1 MKRILFWKVL
11 FVQVVVIAFALVLF
25 GAYQAGA
32 IRSFCFVVLLPLLVS
47 AILSGIV
54 YWSMRKRLEALSG
67 FTRAI
72 AGGEFQRRLIVHR
85 RDVTSRLKE
94 DLNTMAES
102 LADQIRDLQGRM
114 TTLELALTGMADGV
128 LILDP
133 SGRVAFSNNALRTL
147 FGVPGDSGGK
157 PFLEAVRHHGL
168 AILINRAM
176 QERSPLTG
184 ELELLFPIKAF
195 VAASIL
201 PIIKESMRED
211 VHLGTAVIIR
221 DITKIRDVERVRK
234 DFVANVSHE
243 LKTPIAAIRG
253 FAETLLD
260 GAMNDKEEASGFL
273 GVIQSHAARLQRLV
287 DDLLTLSRIELGAV
301 SFSMASHD
309 VGPLIED
316 AVQLI
321 KPQADAKQVA
331 ITIKTDPGLQPVHAD
346 RDRIAQVL
354 LNLLDN
360 AVKFAPPGGAVWV
373 LARNAEDKK
382 VKSYEDEK
390 ELAPSQHPIFNASG
404 DFIEIS
410 IEDTGPGIPPQLIPR
425 LGERFYRVDPAR
437 SRELGG
443 TGLGLAIVKHLLQAH
458 GSSLVIENARRGGTI
473 VSLRLSV
480 SPSLSRG
487 SCP

>member
-11 FVQVVVIAFALVLF
+11 LVQVVVIAFALALF

-32 IRSFCFVVLLPLLVS
+32 IRSFCLVVLLPLIVS
-47 AILSGIV
+47 AVLSGIV
-54 YWSMRKRLEALSG
+54 YWPMRKRLETLSH
-67 FTRAI
+67 FTRAM
-72 AGGEFQRRLIVHR
+72 ARGEFQSRLIVHR
-85 RDVTSRLKE
+85 RDVTYRLKE

-102 LADQIRDLQGRM
+102 LAARFRDLQGRT
-114 TTLELALTGMADGV
+114 TTLELALAGMADGV

-133 SGRVAFSNNALRTL
+133 SGRVVFANEALRAL
-147 FGVPGDSGGK
+147 FGVSGDIGGR

-168 AILINRAM
+168 STLINRAL
-176 QERSPLTG
+176 QEQLPLAG
-184 ELELLFPIKAF
+184 ELELLFPRRAF
-195 VAASIL
+195 IAATIL
-201 PIIKESMRED
+201 PIIRESMRED
-211 VHLGTAVIIR
+211 VQLGTAVIIR
-221 DITKIRDVERVRK
+221 DITKIRDVERIRK

-260 GAMNDKEEASGFL
+260 GAMNDKESAAGFL
-273 GVIQSHAARLQRLV
+273 GVIQTHAARLQRLV
-287 DDLLTLSRIELGAV
+287 DDLLTLSRIELGAT

-309 VGPLIED
+309 AAPLIEE
-316 AVQLI
+316 AVQLMR
-321 KPQADAKQVA
+321 PQADAKQVVM
-331 ITIKTDPGLQPVHAD
+331 TVKTEPGLPPVHAD

-360 AVKFAPPGGAVWV
+360 AVKFTPQGGSVWV
-373 LARNAEDKK
+373 MARKAEDEMRKGRNDGK
-382 VKSYEDEK
+382 AV
-390 ELAPSQHPIFNASG
+390 APSQHPPVVASAEV
-404 DFIEIS
+404 IEIS

-458 GSSLVIENARRGGTI
+458 GSSLTIENVRRGGTI
-473 VSLRLSV
+473 VSFRLSA
-480 SPSLSRG
+480 SPSPSR
-487 SCP
+487 

>member
-11 FVQVVVIAFALVLF
+11 FVQVVVIAFALALF

-47 AILSGIV
+47 AVLSGIV
-54 YWSMRKRLEALSG
+54 YRSMRKRLEALSG

-72 AGGEFQRRLIVHR
+72 AGGEFQRRLIVQR
-85 RDVTSRLKE
+85 SDVTSRLKE

-102 LADQIRDLQGRM
+102 LADRFRELQGRR
-114 TTLELALTGMADGV
+114 TTLELALTGMPDGV

-133 SGRVAFSNNALRTL
+133 AGRVSFSNDALRAL
-147 FGVPGDSGGK
+147 FGVPGGIGGK

-168 AILINRAM
+168 ATLINRAL
-176 QERSPLTG
+176 QERCPLAG
-184 ELELLFPIKAF
+184 ELELLFPKKAF

-201 PIIKESMRED
+201 PIIRESMRED

-221 DITKIRDVERVRK
+221 DITTMRDVERVRK

-287 DDLLTLSRIELGAV
+287 DDLLTLSRIELGAT

-309 VGPLIED
+309 VGPLIEE
-316 AVQLI
+316 AAQLMR
-321 KPQADAKQVA
+321 PQADAKQVA
-331 ITIKTDPGLQPVHAD
+331 ITIKTHPGLPPVHAD

-360 AVKFAPPGGAVWV
+360 AVKFTPPGGTVWM
-373 LARNAEDKK
+373 LARKAEDTR
-382 VKSYEDEK
+382 VKSYEDENII
-390 ELAPSQHPIFNASG
+390 APSQHPTFNASG

-458 GSSLVIENARRGGTI
+458 GSSLTVENARRSGAI
-473 VSLRLSV
+473 VSFRLSA
-480 SPSLSRG
+480 SPSPSR
-487 SCP
+487 